1 MRCPTHNAE
10 ATAVCA
16 YCGRALCLE
25 CTKPSPGQR
34 MTCSEACG
42 TALSRADRAVQLI
55 LQKSEQSARAS
66 AFYCYLCGILSAGA
80 AVGAVF
86 WLPSPFLIFFTG
98 ACAAALLL
106 SGFWYG
112 RVAKKQRPDTP
123 N

>member
-1 MRCPTHNAE
+1 
-10 ATAVCA
+10 
-16 YCGRALCLE
+16 
-25 CTKPSPGQR
+25 
-34 MTCSEACG
+34 MTCSEACA

-55 LQKSEQSARAS
+55 LQKSEQNARAS

-86 WLPSPFLIFFTG
+86 WLPSPFLIFFTA
-98 ACAAALLL
+98 ACAIALLL

-112 RVAKKQRPDTP
+112 RVAKKQHTDSP

>member
-1 MRCPTHNAE
+1 M
-10 ATAVCA
+10 V
-16 YCGRALCLE
+16 
-25 CTKPSPGQR
+25 
-34 MTCSEACG
+34 CSEDCA

-112 RVAKKQRPDTP
+112 RVARRQKLDS
-123 N
+123 